1 MLPSAE
7 HPGAQQ
13 QAQRSPTLTSDEHS
27 DEVALNLE
35 YGRLEAQLASMEASL
50 EHERSEVL
58 LELERLEEL
67 ATPVHYIEPA
77 SPAPVRICPDNGK
90 KPGALHGSRLVSQ
103 PDPKCIPPFR
113 QGQRATSLSLPRT
126 SWASNDNLRAS
137 AAACSRF
144 HTRLNAW
151 RPPPICI
158 PPDQG
163 DSSCR
168 QEEDQQVQSTRGLDS
183 VMNML

>member
-1 MLPSAE
+1 MLPSEE
-7 HPGAQQ
+7 HPGSQQ
-13 QAQRSPTLTSDEHS
+13 QPQRSLTLTSDEHS
-27 DEVALNLE
+27 DEVAVNLE

-50 EHERSEVL
+50 EHERAEVL

-90 KPGALHGSRLVSQ
+90 KPGALHGSRLASQ
-103 PDPKCIPPFR
+103 PDPKSIPPFR
-113 QGQRATSLSLPRT
+113 QGQRATSPSLPCT

-158 PPDQG
+158 PPDQS

-168 QEEDQQVQSTRGLDS
+168 QDQQVQSTRGLDS